1 MIYSICH
8 HGTSST
14 ITYHHKP
21 TDIACHEPS
30 LLLPFV
36 LLIRPSIEGSDPS
49 TNNSPSAKR
58 ISTNRELILLSI
70 VARKCQQLVFTAR
83 CGNNGTSA
91 TLLGSAQLAR
101 NHHAHFARR
110 LLAVLCRR
118 LFILVSRWVH
128 CLAISRLPLGIF
140 PETRI
145 HHHCRS
151 SNNNKSSSNNNNN
164 NKTTVK
170 SLMSTSPP
178 PNSKKRKTDQLAA

>member
-1 MIYSICH
+1 MSRAI
-8 HGTSST
+8 SSS
-14 ITYHHKP
+14 
-21 TDIACHEPS
+21 S
-30 LLLPFV
+30 LRLVDQALN
-36 LLIRPSIEGSDPS
+36 RGSDPS

-164 NKTTVK
+164 YNNNHHPLQHVYRPQSGIKTVPIG
-170 SLMSTSPP
+170 STW
-178 PNSKKRKTDQLAA
+178 NCTRIW